1 MINILLVDDQKMVR
15 EALKVALEPE
25 QDLEIIGTANNGIAA
40 IEQVEKLQP
49 DVVVMNMEM
58 PGLDGA
64 GATEQI
70 ARNFPQTKV
79 LILTSYDSDDYI
91 IKCLAVG
98 AKGYLL
104 KDSGTKDIAG
114 AIRNINKG
122 YTQISPG
129 LLDKLLVYTDSGVV
143 LSKLKGT
150 AVQQG
155 KTVQRTTQSTYQ
167 PKQTT
172 FKPQRTISSLQLV
185 SRQQQ
190 EEIGKLRHNLD
201 NSQQELPKI
210 KKSISKMTKSI
221 WAMGLI
227 WLVSVP
233 LIALSLFKLYNK
245 TNSIQASV
253 IPSERIGL
261 NGEFSLSGIAERVAK
276 EFERDPI
283 LTDISTV
290 YVAQEDDAIILTG
303 KVSDSNLLR
312 RMENLAMEVTG
323 VRKVYSSQVA
333 IEPKIR
339 KELLGSQK

>member
-1 MINILLVDDQKMVR
+1 MIRILLVDDQKMVR

-25 QDLEIIGTANNGIAA
+25 QDLEIVGTASNGIAA
-40 IEQVEKLQP
+40 IKQVEQLQP

-64 GATEQI
+64 GATQQI
-70 ARNFPQTKV
+70 ANQFTKTKV
-79 LILTSYDSDDYI
+79 LILTSYDSDEYV
-91 IKCLAVG
+91 IKSLAMG

-143 LSKLKGT
+143 LSKMQGT
-150 AVQQG
+150 VY
-155 KTVQRTTQSTYQ
+155 RRLPNNSQ
-167 PKQTT
+167 PDRST
-172 FKPQRTISSLQLV
+172 FKPQRTISSLQLI

-190 EEIGKLRHNLD
+190 EEIVKLRRNLD

-210 KKSISKMTKSI
+210 KKSISTINKSMWVMI
-221 WAMGLI
+221 LSWVVSLP
-227 WLVSVP
+227 LVVFC
-233 LIALSLFKLYNK
+233 LYTLYNK
-245 TNSIQASV
+245 TNSIRASM
-253 IPSERIGL
+253 IPNERIGL

-276 EFERDPI
+276 EFKQDPA
-283 LTDISTV
+283 LAGISTI
-290 YVAQEDDAIILTG
+290 YIAQEDDAIILTG
-303 KVSDSNLLR
+303 KISDPDLLR

-323 VRKVYSSQVA
+323 VKKVYSSQVA
-333 IEPKIR
+333 IGSRRQKD
-339 KELLGSQK
+339 LLEAQN